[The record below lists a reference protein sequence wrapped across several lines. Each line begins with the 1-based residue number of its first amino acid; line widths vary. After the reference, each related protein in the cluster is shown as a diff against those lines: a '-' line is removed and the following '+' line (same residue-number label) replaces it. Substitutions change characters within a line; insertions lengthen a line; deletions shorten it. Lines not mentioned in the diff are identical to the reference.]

1 MDTITVTSQP
11 SQTASLALQQASSD
25 DHLIEMWISRSRSAG
40 TQKAYRRAI
49 TRLRAWLAHHDC
61 HQLAMVTAA
70 MLIDYEATFP
80 KRWSDAT
87 CNLHKA
93 AIKSLW
99 KFGSSIRYL
108 QFNVPHAVYRLGKP
122 RPVMAERILT
132 EGEMRRA
139 IAKEPSLEAQLFL
152 RFLFATGV
160 RASEALAVRWC
171 DLHLRGQRVFLAIHH
186 GKGDKAREIG
196 CSKAVY
202 DALIQARPEDA
213 LDQDEIFP
221 VPYPIAWQWVKV
233 AMARIGKPQASPH
246 WLRHAHAVTAAA
258 HGSDWWSIAQQLG
271 HAKPSFTM
279 DRYAHFN
286 GVFSSDYVDI

>member
-1 MDTITVTSQP
+1 
-11 SQTASLALQQASSD
+11 
-25 DHLIEMWISRSRSAG
+25 
-40 TQKAYRRAI
+40 
-49 TRLRAWLAHHDC
+49 
-61 HQLAMVTAA
+61 MVTAA

-202 DALIQARPEDA
+202 DALVQARPEDA

-221 VPYPIAWQWVKV
+221 VPYLIAWQWVKV

-279 DRYAHFN
+279 DRYGHF
-286 GVFSSDYVDI
+286 GGDFSSDYVDI